1 MPLNEVPAA
10 VRRMPDLEPVQEQPM
25 RGPTAVAVLVL
36 LAAIVLAFGIQV
48 LRTP

>member
-1 MPLNEVPAA
+1 MNEDPPA
-10 VRRMPDLEPVQEQPM
+10 VRRTSRTQSQEQPM

-36 LAAIVLAFGIQV
+36 LAAIVLAFGVQV